1 MMKGIIAVVLAFN
14 CFVVYAQ
21 QNFEYLD
28 SLAFDYLENSDYAG
42 AEKIALETIELSK
55 NDSASIYQIN
65 AYTILG
71 ILNKNRGFY
80 YSSVENYL
88 NALSY
93 AEKIGDKAR
102 ESACLNNIG
111 IVYKLQKKYFEA
123 IDYFEKSLDLEERL
137 DNDLQKSIRLYNM
150 ADSYLELDSL
160 SLALSFFTNS
170 LIIEQKN
177 DNMEG
182 ALYANIGIGN
192 VYLRRKDYVN
202 LGYLLEDLGNN
213 LEGVSLELKVAY
225 MELFA
230 QYFLGEGNLAAA
242 DEQIDSALLITDSYD
257 LSYLE
262 PNLLLVKI
270 AIQEERNNW
279 QQVAAI
285 YKRYVVLTERLN
297 SEEINRRI
305 DELNYNY
312 QLQKKQ
318 FEIEKL
324 QQEKKLEEIKREK
337 SESLRL
343 LERRLIVYILLVI
356 VFISVLIVISLKKIS
371 RFSK

>member
-1 MMKGIIAVVLAFN
+1 MKNLIALVLVVN
-14 CFVVYAQ
+14 GFVGYSQ
-21 QNFEYLD
+21 QNFEFLD
-28 SLAFDYLENSDYAG
+28 SLAFEYLENSDYAG
-42 AEKIALETIELSK
+42 AEKVALETIEISK
-55 NDSASIYQIN
+55 EDSASIYQIN

-80 YSSVENYL
+80 HSSVENYL
-88 NALSY
+88 NALY
-93 AEKIGDKAR
+93 NAEKIGDKAR

-111 IVYKLQKKYFEA
+111 IVYKLQKKYLEA
-123 IDYFEKSLDLEERL
+123 IDYFEKSLELEEGL

-160 SLALSFFTNS
+160 NLALSFFTNS
-170 LIIEQKN
+170 LIIEQNN
-177 DNMEG
+177 DNREG
-182 ALYANIGIGN
+182 ALYANIGIGH
-192 VYLRRKDYVN
+192 VYLSRRDFLN
-202 LGYLLEDLGNN
+202 LGYLLDELSNQLDA
-213 LEGVSLELKVAY
+213 VSLELRVAY
-225 MELFA
+225 LELSA
-230 QYFLGEGNLAAA
+230 EYFFGKGNLQAA
-242 DEQIDSALLITDSYD
+242 DHQIDSALLITNSYD

-270 AIQEERNNW
+270 AIQEQQNNW
-279 QQVAAI
+279 QAAAAT

-324 QQEKKLEEIKREK
+324 QQEKKLEEMKREK

-343 LERRLIVYILLVI
+343 LERRLIIYILLVI
-356 VFISVLIVISLKKIS
+356 VFISGFIVISLKKFS
-371 RFSK
+371 SFSK